1 MSYAVAKPQAS
12 PSAANDGPP
21 STATVYDFI
30 CLFTH
35 DLRRKQKRWQD
46 GKLKY
51 HSFNKKVVVYDDRG
65 HFVGDSHWDQEGDL
79 APGDELSL
87 DRGMALVQVED
98 CTGEKQQDLTEL
110 LDKRAREVEKRR
122 QIAATKTRPAPRSS
136 AAAAGGAQPQPQRPH
151 LPLSSLVQSP
161 GPIGRAAISAHSPF
175 EARQQKLHQNQ
186 RPTADAQ
193 PTVAERPPL
202 AKKRR
207 TSPSPPSKAGFARNL
222 FGTTLNLSSCP
233 GPELMAAKARALRQR
248 MLSQAA
254 ASSTPQEEREE
265 EQEEQEEVAEEQSL
279 VPSSPIFVQDDAE
292 NTPSRPAK
300 KLRSTL
306 QPITRHPIASARSV
320 FREAEEA
327 GNRDA
332 EVLICDEEPD
342 QEEDAPKRQRTDIR
356 KPERQTATIRPATQ
370 DTASEDETITL
381 EDSFTGR
388 TKKKE
393 LLQLQQPR
401 QTKDRPHEL
410 QKKKSLA
417 IGRPPFPDAVLDE
430 ADVVEEA
437 PRQNKMQ
444 EAPHHKK
451 KTRQKVPEESPVIA
465 RPEPK
470 SKEPRTTLRLRSR
483 QKRGLLMI
491 REPSV
496 PVPEPPASRDG
507 DVDDRNANTPS
518 PEPPASVPQRIRSA
532 SPEEV
537 TIPSSAPPVDDP
549 PEAAPA
555 ERDPTPA
562 PLESSSEDELPQT
575 SKRRAKKRKTYSPP
589 PEPAVSEKA
598 PKKRLQRRK
607 ATKSTIYENEMSEA
621 EEEPR
626 PRRRLVAKR
635 REEPDTEPEED
646 EEEESQLPKR
656 RAAKRRKEADFE
668 EQDGEA
674 ADDKEIP
681 KVQGPRIAK
690 LPRKGIRSREII
702 GYFPQGI
709 ETLIPNAFDS
719 ASFRVGGPPAPVVS
733 SEVPTTAA
741 KAEAAPKSA
750 NVSPYSPAPAE
761 FLLVEEKPTVTS
773 PAVTEVSPAALTEET
788 ATAAVSPPEPA
799 QSEAIAVVATPPKTI
814 QIEPVSRPRVTV
826 EALVAVVPSDSSS
839 EVVVPTTT
847 EANPTKLEL
856 FSAPEMALT
865 EIPKE
870 PETNAPDV
878 ASSSESEK
886 KLDVVLEAAATVP
899 VLPVAESM
907 SSGSEANHSGKPRIA
922 NPASRGKKAARR
934 EDAAGLAPQVIVPF
948 EPVVQPVARM
958 ISTRAGGAGMRA
970 RIAAVGPMA
979 LGPVAPTAAGVPG
992 VAKKAASMPGFTSA
1006 SGGTWS
1012 RHAHDLLG
1020 MNRPER
1026 RR

>member
-12 PSAANDGPP
+12 LSVANDGPP

-65 HFVGDSHWDQEGDL
+65 HFVGESHWDQEGDL

-122 QIAATKTRPAPRSS
+122 QIAAAKSRPTPRSS
-136 AAAAGGAQPQPQRPH
+136 AAGGAQPQPQRPH

-161 GPIGRAAISAHSPF
+161 GPIGRAAISSHSPF
-175 EARQQKLHQNQ
+175 EARQQKLHQNK

-222 FGTTLNLSSCP
+222 FGTTLSLSSCS

-254 ASSTPQEEREE
+254 ASSTPQEEREDE
-265 EQEEQEEVAEEQSL
+265 EEEAEEQRPI
-279 VPSSPIFVQDDAE
+279 PSSPIFVQDDAE
-292 NTPSRPAK
+292 TTPSRPAK
-300 KLRSTL
+300 KRRSTL
-306 QPITRHPIASARSV
+306 PPITRHPIASARSV
-320 FREAEEA
+320 MQEA
-327 GNRDA
+327 GEADNRNVEA
-332 EVLICDEEPD
+332 LVSDEEMGQD
-342 QEEDAPKRQRTDIR
+342 EDAIKRQRTNIS
-356 KPERQTATIRPATQ
+356 KPERQTAAIMPATQ
-370 DTASEDETITL
+370 DAASEDEPIIP
-381 EDSFTGR
+381 EDSSEKR

-393 LLQLQQPR
+393 SLQLQQQR
-401 QTKDRPHEL
+401 QIKDRHQEL
-410 QKKKSLA
+410 QKKRPVA
-417 IGRPPFPDAVLDE
+417 TRRPPSPDIMLDE

-437 PRQNKMQ
+437 PRQ
-444 EAPHHKK
+444 K
-451 KTRQKVPEESPVIA
+451 KTRETRHHKETTREKVPEESPVIA
-465 RPEPK
+465 RTEPRA
-470 SKEPRTTLRLRSR
+470 KEQRTTLRLRSR
-483 QKRGLLMI
+483 QKRGLLMM

-496 PVPEPPASRDG
+496 PVPELPGPRDG
-507 DVDDRNANTPS
+507 EVDDRVANTPS
-518 PEPPASVPQRIRSA
+518 PEPPVSVPQRIRSA

-537 TIPSSAPPVDDP
+537 TIPSSAPPIADLLEEGPV
-549 PEAAPA
+549 
-555 ERDPTPA
+555 ERAPTPA
-562 PLESSSEDELPQT
+562 PLESSSEDDLPQT
-575 SKRRAKKRKTYSPP
+575 SKRRAKQRKTYSPP
-589 PEPAVSEKA
+589 PEPAVSDEA

-607 ATKSTIYENEMSEA
+607 AKKSTIYEDEMSEA

-626 PRRRLVAKR
+626 LRRRLVAKR
-635 REEPDTEPEED
+635 REEPDAESEED
-646 EEEESQLPKR
+646 EEEESQPQKR

-668 EQDGEA
+668 AEDGEA
-674 ADDKEIP
+674 AHDKEIS

-709 ETLIPNAFDS
+709 ETLIPSAFAS

-733 SEVPTTAA
+733 SEVPITSA
-741 KAEAAPKSA
+741 KAEAAAKSA
-750 NVSPYSPAPAE
+750 SVSPNPPAPAE
-761 FLLVEEKPTVTS
+761 SLRIEEKPAVTS
-773 PAVTEVSPAALTEET
+773 PAVAEASADALAEET
-788 ATAAVSPPEPA
+788 ITAAVSPPEPA
-799 QSEAIAVVATPPKTI
+799 QSEAVAVVAKSAETI
-814 QIEPVSRPRVTV
+814 RIESASRPMVTV
-826 EALVAVVPSDSSS
+826 EAVVAVARSDSSS
-839 EVVVPTTT
+839 NAVVPTTT

-856 FSAPEMALT
+856 LSAPEIALT

-870 PETNAPDV
+870 PGTIAPEV
-878 ASSSESEK
+878 ATSSQPEK
-886 KLDVVLEAAATVP
+886 KLDAVLEAAGTVSA
-899 VLPVAESM
+899 LPIAESM
-907 SSGSEANHSGKPRIA
+907 SSGSESNQGGKPRIT

-934 EDAAGLAPQVIVPF
+934 EDAAGLAPQVMVPF
-948 EPVVQPVARM
+948 EPVVQPVPRM
-958 ISTRAGGAGMRA
+958 ISTRPGGAGMRA

>member
-65 HFVGDSHWDQEGDL
+65 HFVGDSHWDRDGDL

-122 QIAATKTRPAPRSS
+122 QIAAAKTRPAPRSS
-136 AAAAGGAQPQPQRPH
+136 AAGGAQPQPQRPH

-161 GPIGRAAISAHSPF
+161 GPIGRAAIPAHSPF
-175 EARQQKLHQNQ
+175 AARQQKLHQNQ

-193 PTVAERPPL
+193 PTVAERPPP

-265 EQEEQEEVAEEQSL
+265 EEEEEEEAEAEEQRP

-292 NTPSRPAK
+292 TTPSRPAK
-300 KLRSTL
+300 KQRSTL

-320 FREAEEA
+320 MREAEEA
-327 GNRDA
+327 GNRNVEA
-332 EVLICDEEPD
+332 LISDEEMD
-342 QEEDAPKRQRTDIR
+342 QEEYAPKRQRTDIR
-356 KPERQTATIRPATQ
+356 KPERQTAAIRPATQ
-370 DTASEDETITL
+370 DAASEDEPMVL
-381 EDSFTGR
+381 EDPSKRR

-393 LLQLQQPR
+393 SLQLQQPR
-401 QTKDRPHEL
+401 QTKDRPQEL
-410 QKKKSLA
+410 QKKKPVATRRSPSPNA
-417 IGRPPFPDAVLDE
+417 MLDE

-437 PRQNKMQ
+437 PRQNKTQ
-444 EAPHHKK
+444 QVPHHKK
-451 KTRQKVPEESPVIA
+451 KTREKVPEEPPVIA
-465 RPEPK
+465 RTEPK
-470 SKEPRTTLRLRSR
+470 LKEQRTTLRLRSR
-483 QKRGLLMI
+483 QKRGLLMM

-496 PVPEPPASRDG
+496 PLPELLAPRDG
-507 DVDDRNANTPS
+507 DVDDRVVSTPS
-518 PEPPASVPQRIRSA
+518 PEPLDSVPQRIRSA

-537 TIPSSAPPVDDP
+537 MIPSSAPPVDGP
-549 PEAAPA
+549 PKAAPV
-555 ERDPTPA
+555 ERIPTPA
-562 PLESSSEDELPQT
+562 PPESSSEDDLPQT

-589 PEPAVSEKA
+589 PEPAVSEEA
-598 PKKRLQRRK
+598 PEKSLQRRK
-607 ATKSTIYENEMSEA
+607 ATKSTVYEDETSEA
-621 EEEPR
+621 EEGPR

-635 REEPDTEPEED
+635 RKEPDAEPEED
-646 EEEESQLPKR
+646 EEEESQPRKR
-656 RAAKRRKEADFE
+656 RAAKRRKEPDSE
-668 EQDGEA
+668 EQDEEA
-674 ADDKEIP
+674 ADDKKVS

-709 ETLIPNAFDS
+709 ETLIPSAFAS
-719 ASFRVGGPPAPVVS
+719 ASFRVGGPPAPVVG
-733 SEVPTTAA
+733 SEVPITSA
-741 KAEAAPKSA
+741 KAETAPESA
-750 NVSPYSPAPAE
+750 SVSSNSPAPAE
-761 FLLVEEKPTVTS
+761 SLRIQEKSAVTS
-773 PAVTEVSPAALTEET
+773 TAVAELAAAAPIEET
-788 ATAAVSPPEPA
+788 VTAAVSPPEPV
-799 QSEAIAVVATPPKTI
+799 QSEAVAVVAEPAETI
-814 QIEPVSRPRVTV
+814 RIEPVSRPTVTV
-826 EALVAVVPSDSSS
+826 EALATAVRSDSLSNAI
-839 EVVVPTTT
+839 VHTTT

-856 FSAPEMALT
+856 LSAPELAFT

-870 PETNAPDV
+870 PESNAPEV
-878 ASSSESEK
+878 ATSSQPEK

-899 VLPVAESM
+899 ALAFAESM
-907 SSGSEANHSGKPRIA
+907 SSGSETNQGGKPRIA

-934 EDAAGLAPQVIVPF
+934 EDAAGLPPQVIVPF

-958 ISTRAGGAGMRA
+958 ISTRPGGAAGMRA
-970 RIAAVGPMA
+970 RIAAVDPLA
-979 LGPVAPTAAGVPG
+979 LGPVAPAAAGVPG
-992 VAKKAASMPGFTSA
+992 VAPAAASMPGFTAA
-1006 SGGTWS
+1006 SGGAWS

-1020 MNRPER
+1020 MNRPAR
-1026 RR
+1026 GR

>member
-12 PSAANDGPP
+12 PSVANYGPP

-51 HSFNKKVVVYDDRG
+51 HTFNKKVVVYDDRG
-65 HFVGDSHWDQEGDL
+65 HFVGESHWDQEGDL

-87 DRGMALVQVED
+87 DRGMALVKVED

-122 QIAATKTRPAPRSS
+122 QIAAAKSRPAPRSS
-136 AAAAGGAQPQPQRPH
+136 AAGGAQPQPQRPH

-222 FGTTLNLSSCP
+222 FGTTLSLSSCP

-254 ASSTPQEEREE
+254 ASSTPQEEREDE
-265 EQEEQEEVAEEQSL
+265 EEEDAEEQRP

-292 NTPSRPAK
+292 TTPSRPAK
-300 KLRSTL
+300 KRRSTL
-306 QPITRHPIASARSV
+306 PPITRHPIASARSV
-320 FREAEEA
+320 MQEAGQA
-327 GNRDA
+327 GNRNVEA
-332 EVLICDEEPD
+332 LISDEEMD
-342 QEEDAPKRQRTDIR
+342 QEKDAVKRQRTNIP
-356 KPERQTATIRPATQ
+356 KPERQTAAIRPATQ
-370 DTASEDETITL
+370 DAASEDEPMIL
-381 EDSFTGR
+381 EDSSKKR

-393 LLQLQQPR
+393 SLQLQQPR
-401 QTKDRPHEL
+401 QTKARPHEL
-410 QKKKSLA
+410 QKKKPVETR
-417 IGRPPFPDAVLDE
+417 RPPSPDVMLNE
-430 ADVVEEA
+430 
-437 PRQNKMQ
+437 NKTQ
-444 EAPHHKK
+444 EAPHHKE
-451 KTRQKVPEESPVIA
+451 KTREKVPEESLVIA
-465 RPEPK
+465 RTEARAK
-470 SKEPRTTLRLRSR
+470 QQRTTLRLRSR
-483 QKRGLLMI
+483 QKRGLLMM

-496 PVPEPPASRDG
+496 PVPEPPTPRDG
-507 DVDDRNANTPS
+507 DVDNRVANTPS
-518 PEPPASVPQRIRSA
+518 PEPPVSVPQRIRSA

-537 TIPSSAPPVDDP
+537 TIPSSAPPIADLL
-549 PEAAPA
+549 EAGPV
-555 ERDPTPA
+555 ERAPTPA
-562 PLESSSEDELPQT
+562 PLESSSEDDLPQT

-589 PEPAVSEKA
+589 SEPAVSEEA
-598 PKKRLQRRK
+598 PKKSLQRRK
-607 ATKSTIYENEMSEA
+607 ATKSTIYEDEMSEA

-635 REEPDTEPEED
+635 REESDAEPEED
-646 EEEESQLPKR
+646 EEEEPQPRKR
-656 RAAKRRKEADFE
+656 RAAKRRKEPDFE
-668 EQDGEA
+668 GEDGEA
-674 ADDKEIP
+674 AHDKEIS

-709 ETLIPNAFDS
+709 ETLIPSAFAS

-733 SEVPTTAA
+733 SEVPITSA

-750 NVSPYSPAPAE
+750 SVSLNPPAPAE
-761 FLLVEEKPTVTS
+761 SLRIEEKPAVKS
-773 PAVTEVSPAALTEET
+773 PAVAEVSAAALAEET
-788 ATAAVSPPEPA
+788 VTAAVSLAEPA
-799 QSEAIAVVATPPKTI
+799 QSEAVAVVAKPAETI
-814 QIEPVSRPRVTV
+814 QIESASRPTVTV
-826 EALVAVVPSDSSS
+826 EAVVAVAQSDSSS
-839 EVVVPTTT
+839 NAVVHTTT

-856 FSAPEMALT
+856 LSAPEIALT

-870 PETNAPDV
+870 PGTIAPEV
-878 ASSSESEK
+878 ATSSQPEK
-886 KLDVVLEAAATVP
+886 KLDVVLEAAATVTA
-899 VLPVAESM
+899 LPIAESM
-907 SSGSEANHSGKPRIA
+907 SSGSETNQGGKPRIT

-958 ISTRAGGAGMRA
+958 ISTRPGGAGMRA
-970 RIAAVGPMA
+970 RIAAVRPMA

-992 VAKKAASMPGFTSA
+992 VAKKAVSMPGFTSA